1 MQMKPKILKML
12 NIFKK
17 NIIVVIISLGIILAV
32 LSVIWRSA
40 LDILSVIASIYGGV
54 GTLLAIKISTEQTN
68 EIQAVQHKEIEEERE
83 RHDRE
88 LRKEFCDKIASD
100 IAIYITDIS
109 RYLYESRHQC
119 NLEHQIQVKKDDLR
133 QRCVNTHTSTYL
145 TGKQEI
151 EDLENQKDKIV
162 IDRTIAIQY
171 YSLLMIKL
179 GHIDVAQNLL
189 IQLEKVHNGGI
200 HNNVN
205 ETDAQLNKLQLL
217 TTQFIQDYIK

>member
-1 MQMKPKILKML
+1 MQMKPKILKLL

-68 EIQAVQHKEIEEERE
+68 EIQAVQHQEIEEERQ

-109 RYLYESRHQC
+109 RYLYESRHQH
-119 NLEHQIQVKKDDLR
+119 NLEHQIRVKKADLR
-133 QRCVNTHTSTYL
+133 QQCADPHTSTYL

-151 EDLENQKDKIV
+151 ENLEKQKNKIV

-171 YSLLMIKL
+171 YSLLIIKL
-179 GHIDVAQNLL
+179 EHIDAAQNLL
-189 IQLEKVHNGGI
+189 IQLKKI
-200 HNNVN
+200 HNNDLSNDIN
-205 ETDAQLNKLQLL
+205 EINTQLDRLQRL